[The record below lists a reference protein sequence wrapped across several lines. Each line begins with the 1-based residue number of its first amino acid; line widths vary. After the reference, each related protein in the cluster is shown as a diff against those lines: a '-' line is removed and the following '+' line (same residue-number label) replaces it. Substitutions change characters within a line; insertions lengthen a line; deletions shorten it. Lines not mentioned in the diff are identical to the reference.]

1 MFGFEFSIN
10 CRNYWLRQIRA
21 FAAYRKQTQ
30 VSVSSF
36 FPSKNV
42 KSVNLTD
49 GKQLEESAHFPEQMP
64 SSSSTP
70 AEVVFTLTE
79 AMAFIRKQ
87 KFNENF
93 EGVDVS
99 NSIFEHS
106 EEEFP
111 PMTGTN
117 EARTNASTSGV
128 KKSQPTGQKQT
139 KSMKY
144 ARKLTTNEQSAAER
158 ILARPKSGKRRSF
171 VIKIWFEF
179 WIPNQIIPIKV
190 KIRFITGYL
199 AHDVQVFCIALFD
212 LICQISGQMTD
223 LI

>member
-1 MFGFEFSIN
+1 MNWNVRRFSTDLGMFGFEFSIN

-49 GKQLEESAHFPEQMP
+49 GKQLEESGHLPKQTP
-64 SSSSTP
+64 SFSSTP

-79 AMAFIRKQ
+79 AMAFIREQ
-87 KFNENF
+87 KFDENF
-93 EGVDVS
+93 EADDVS

-106 EEEFP
+106 DGEFP
-111 PMTGTN
+111 PITETH
-117 EARTNASTSGV
+117 EANTNASTSGV
-128 KKSQPTGQKQT
+128 KKPQSSGQKQT

-144 ARKLTTNEQSAAER
+144 AKKLTTNEQSAAAE
-158 ILARPKSGKRRSF
+158 ILARPKNGT
-171 VIKIWFEF
+171 
-179 WIPNQIIPIKV
+179 
-190 KIRFITGYL
+190 IRL
-199 AHDVQVFCIALFD
+199 D
-212 LICQISGQMTD
+212 L
-223 LI
+223 